1 MPKIRETIESWFCLL
16 VNTPLSMP
24 VLYNEVKEGR
34 NQVVSSCLYRR
45 RSRLSDRSKQ
55 TVKGVWALWK
65 LASKT
70 VSAFLNSPELSQWEW
85 GRVRG
90 LAYPN
95 HIFQW
100 LLYIVLQAYINCN
113 SLALHRP
120 LCGISSEA
128 NWAQRGQGPGRMPMG
143 YSTSQKIKKYR
154 ARTWHLVGSHSL

>member
-120 LCGISSEA
+120 FFHVWHFLWSKLSSK
-128 NWAQRGQGPGRMPMG
+128 R
-143 YSTSQKIKKYR
+143 T
-154 ARTWHLVGSHSL
+154 RTWQDAYGLFNFTKNKEIQS